1 MRPLWEAEV
10 FLAVPDL
17 MILFLPPLGLGGLGD
32 SRFPAHPTCRGHSQH
47 GDSGEWCGLLLA
59 TLQLL

>member
-1 MRPLWEAEV
+1 MRPLWEAKV
-10 FLAVPDL
+10 SLAAPGL
-17 MILFLPPLGLGGLGD
+17 MILLLPPLGLGGLGD

-47 GDSGEWCGLLLA
+47 GDGGERCGLLLA